1 MARPRWALRGT
12 CPPPARRRAGR
23 HQVEDARG
31 NTDAGAEAAA
41 PGVAWCLDCRG
52 MLGPALA
59 LGTSLAYGVGDYL
72 GGTTSRRI
80 GTLPFIFCAQLVML
94 LLAAV
99 WVTVSADSI
108 PPLGTLAD
116 AAGAGLGMT
125 VGLSAFFQAMAVG
138 KMSLVAPISA
148 TGVAIPVAAGILRG
162 EHPSAAQVIGILA
175 AIAGVVLV
183 TRSRDEQRTQS
194 ESGLG
199 LALLAAVGT
208 GLFMWLMAPA
218 SRHGVPWAI
227 LISRAIPAVVL
238 IAVVIVR
245 QPSLRPALQSG
256 PAGRIIAQAGLGFT
270 ASALYAFATLHGQ
283 LAVVSVLGS
292 LYPAVTLLL
301 AHRLLGERL
310 DGVQLIGISAVL
322 GGVLLLSA

>member
-1 MARPRWALRGT
+1 
-12 CPPPARRRAGR
+12 
-23 HQVEDARG
+23 V
-31 NTDAGAEAAA
+31 
-41 PGVAWCLDCRG
+41 
-52 MLGPALA
+52 LGPALA

-108 PPLGTLAD
+108 PPLGTLVD

-148 TGVAIPVAAGILRG
+148 TGVAIPVAAGIVRG

-175 AIAGVVLV
+175 AIVGVVLV
-183 TRSRDEQRTQS
+183 TRSRDEQRAQS

-218 SRHGVPWAI
+218 SRQGVPWAM
-227 LISRAIPAVVL
+227 LISRAIPAAVL

-256 PAGRIIAQAGLGFT
+256 PAGRIIAQAGLGFI

-310 DGVQLIGISAVL
+310 DGVQQIGISAVL
-322 GGVLLLSA
+322 GGVLLLSV

>member
-1 MARPRWALRGT
+1 
-12 CPPPARRRAGR
+12 
-23 HQVEDARG
+23 
-31 NTDAGAEAAA
+31 
-41 PGVAWCLDCRG
+41 
-52 MLGPALA
+52 LGPALA

-108 PPLGTLAD
+108 PPLGTLVD

-148 TGVAIPVAAGILRG
+148 TGVAIPVAAGIVRG

-175 AIAGVVLV
+175 AIVGVVLV
-183 TRSRDEQRTQS
+183 TRSRDEQRAQS

-218 SRHGVPWAI
+218 SRQGVPWAM
-227 LISRAIPAVVL
+227 LISRAIPAAVL

-256 PAGRIIAQAGLGFT
+256 PAGRIIAQAGLGFI

-310 DGVQLIGISAVL
+310 DGVQQIGISAVL
-322 GGVLLLSA
+322 GGVLLLSV

>member
-1 MARPRWALRGT
+1 
-12 CPPPARRRAGR
+12 
-23 HQVEDARG
+23 
-31 NTDAGAEAAA
+31 
-41 PGVAWCLDCRG
+41 
-52 MLGPALA
+52 MLGPVLA
-59 LGTSLAYGVGDYL
+59 LGSSFGYGVGDFL

-94 LLAAV
+94 VLAAV
-99 WVTVSADSI
+99 WVAISADPI
-108 PPLGTLAD
+108 PPLGTLA
-116 AAGAGLGMT
+116 AAACAGLGMT
-125 VGLSAFFQAMAVG
+125 VGLSAFFQAMVVG

-148 TGVAIPVAAGILRG
+148 TGVAIPVAAGLLRG
-162 EHPSAAQVIGILA
+162 EHPSAAQTIGVLA

-183 TRSRDEQRTQS
+183 TRSRRGEQQTQS

-199 LALLAAVGT
+199 LAVLAAVGT

-218 SRHGVPWAI
+218 SRHGVPWAM

-238 IAVVIVR
+238 IAVVSVR
-245 QPSLRPALQSG
+245 RPALRPALQSG
-256 PAGRIIAQAGLGFT
+256 PASRIVAQAALGLM

-283 LAVVSVLGS
+283 LAIVSVLGS

-310 DGVQLIGISAVL
+310 DGVQQLGIAAVL
-322 GGVLLLSA
+322 AGVLLLSA

>member
-1 MARPRWALRGT
+1 
-12 CPPPARRRAGR
+12 
-23 HQVEDARG
+23 
-31 NTDAGAEAAA
+31 
-41 PGVAWCLDCRG
+41 

-59 LGTSLAYGVGDYL
+59 LGTSLGYGVGDFL

-94 LLAAV
+94 VLAAG
-99 WVTVSADSI
+99 WVAVGADPI
-108 PPLGTLAD
+108 PPVGTLAA

-162 EHPSAAQVIGILA
+162 EHPSAAQIVGILTA
-175 AIAGVVLV
+175 VAGVVLV
-183 TRSRDEQRTQS
+183 TLSRGQRRAQS

-218 SRHGVPWAI
+218 SRHGVPWAM

-238 IAVVIVR
+238 IAVVIVC
-245 QPSLRPALQSG
+245 QPSLRPALQPG
-256 PAGRIIAQAGLGFT
+256 PARRIVAQAVLGFI

-283 LAVVSVLGS
+283 LAIVSVLGS
-292 LYPAVTLLL
+292 LYPVVTLLL

-310 DGVQLIGISAVL
+310 DGVQQIGISVVL
-322 GGVLLLSA
+322 GGILLLSA

>member
-1 MARPRWALRGT
+1 
-12 CPPPARRRAGR
+12 
-23 HQVEDARG
+23 
-31 NTDAGAEAAA
+31 
-41 PGVAWCLDCRG
+41 

-59 LGTSLAYGVGDYL
+59 LGTSLAYGLGDYL

-80 GTLPFIFCAQLVML
+80 GTLPFIFCAQLIML
-94 LLAAV
+94 LLAAA
-99 WVTVSADSI
+99 WVAFSADSI

-116 AAGAGLGMT
+116 AAGAGLAMT

-148 TGVAIPVAAGILRG
+148 TGVAIPVVAGIMRG

-218 SRHGVPWAI
+218 SRDGVPWAM

-245 QPSLRPALQSG
+245 RPSLRLALQSG
-256 PAGRIIAQAGLGFT
+256 PAGRIITQAGLGFT

-310 DGVQLIGISAVL
+310 EGVQQIGITAVL

>member
-1 MARPRWALRGT
+1 
-12 CPPPARRRAGR
+12 
-23 HQVEDARG
+23 
-31 NTDAGAEAAA
+31 
-41 PGVAWCLDCRG
+41 

-94 LLAAV
+94 LLAAA
-99 WVTVSADSI
+99 WVAVSSEPA
-108 PPLGTLAD
+108 PPLGTLAA

-162 EHPSAAQVIGILA
+162 EHPNAAQIVGMLA

-183 TRSRDEQRTQS
+183 TRSRDQQQTRS

-227 LISRAIPAVVL
+227 LTSRAIPAMVL
-238 IAVVIVR
+238 IAAVIVR
-245 QPSLRPALQSG
+245 RPSLRPALRS
-256 PAGRIIAQAGLGFT
+256 AVASRIVAQALLGLV
-270 ASALYAFATLHGQ
+270 ASVLYAFATRHGQ
-283 LAVVSVLGS
+283 LAIVSVLGS

-310 DGVQLIGISAVL
+310 DGVQQAGIAAVL
-322 GGVLLLSA
+322 GGILLLSA